1 MTITSSISKSI
12 ADCTKFWQSGKLQSR
27 ALLILRL
34 CQLVWSASIMG
45 VITVFLIIVLCRTAG
60 ICSETFADITG
71 NIAAAFFIISI
82 LFHTASFII
91 RFFFIEFA
99 PQYLSRGDF
108 VDHLKAKR
116 LYIAIML
123 MNTKGRPVSQ
133 VIIGASMLC
142 NEYEIAKMS
151 CRPKILGGVR
161 QSYRSRST
169 QPRKLS

>member
-1 MTITSSISKSI
+1 MTITSSKSKLI
-12 ADCTKFWQSGKLQSR
+12 AEFPKFWQSGKLQGRS
-27 ALLILRL
+27 LLILRVF
-34 CQLVWSASIMG
+34 QLVWTASMVVVIFILLIM
-45 VITVFLIIVLCRTAG
+45 VLCRTAG
-60 ICSETFADITG
+60 ICSETFNDITG

-82 LFHTASFII
+82 FFHTASFII